1 MGLRPATVTYPTVEG
16 KQQKNMNPSFTYR
29 ADFKEYGIGA
39 QILRDLG
46 VRKMRLLT
54 NNRKH
59 LVGLRGYGLE
69 ITALEPIPRD
79 TTARDV
85 KQKKGKTKSA

>member
-1 MGLRPATVTYPTVEG
+1 
-16 KQQKNMNPSFTYR
+16 MNRSFVYQ

-54 NNRKH
+54 NNKKH

-69 ITALEPIPRD
+69 VTALEPITRD
-79 TTARDV
+79 NPLRDAAR
-85 KQKKGKTKSA
+85 QKKTKARRA

>member
-1 MGLRPATVTYPTVEG
+1 
-16 KQQKNMNPSFTYR
+16 MNRSFVYQ

-54 NNRKH
+54 NNKKH

-69 ITALEPIPRD
+69 ITALEPIRD
-79 TTARDV
+79 NPLREAA
-85 KQKKGKTKSA
+85 KQKKAKLRHA

>member
-1 MGLRPATVTYPTVEG
+1 MVAYPRMEG
-16 KQQKNMNPSFTYR
+16 KPQRDLNRSFVYQ

-46 VRKMRLLT
+46 VGKMRLLT

-69 ITALEPIPRD
+69 VTALEPIPRD
-79 TTARDV
+79 HPLRETA
-85 KQKKGKTKSA
+85 KQKKKARQA